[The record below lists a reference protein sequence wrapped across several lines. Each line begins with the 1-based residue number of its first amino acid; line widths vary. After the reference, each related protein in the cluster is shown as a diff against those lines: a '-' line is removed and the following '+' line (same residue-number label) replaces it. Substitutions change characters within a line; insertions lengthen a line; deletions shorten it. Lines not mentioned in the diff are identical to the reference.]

1 MQRNSAPVSTYDT
14 ERNICFAG
22 RVPHDLFHFVPCVP
36 FGSGSSATDCPAVR
50 ERTETADVCRTDD
63 SEIPFGRQGISPP
76 RKGAFSTF
84 IALRRTGRRCSDRA
98 RPARPL
104 FGRPMNRNLGDV
116 GRSRCSAGCR
126 RGRRCR
132 PFVLRY
138 EDGGLRFGP
147 TYGRGRAGRRHRPS
161 EFPPAGRAN
170 MYVKRP
176 RHLFMRGSC
185 DLRPSFTIFVR
196 C

>member
-63 SEIPFGRQGISPP
+63 SEIPCLPKGLSPP
-76 RKGAFSTF
+76 RKGASSIS

-116 GRSRCSAGCR
+116 WRSRCSAGCR

-132 PFVLRY
+132 PSVLRY

-147 TYGRGRAGRRHRPS
+147 TYGRGRAGRHRPA
-161 EFPPAGRAN
+161 EIKAAGRAQ
-170 MYVKRP
+170 M
-176 RHLFMRGSC
+176 
-185 DLRPSFTIFVR
+185 
-196 C
+196 